1 MLVSSCSDDLVVHGS
16 VTVGG
21 SSIAAVLVWLS
32 AGIEVVRHLGIKLL
46 GGLLGRAGVAGLL
59 AATPRTSA
67 GGLRGGLLL
76 LVGRRLGLGLG
87 LADAL
92 GQGLCR
98 RSHLGS
104 LGTTNDNL
112 DLEYVSRLKTLRD
125 EDAVL
130 P

>member
-59 AATPRTSA
+59 APSAVAGTSNLP
-67 GGLRGGLLL
+67 GRLLL
-76 LVGRRLGLGLG
+76 LVGRGLGLG
-87 LADAL
+87 LRLADAL
-92 GQGLCR
+92 SQGLCR
-98 RSHLGS
+98 RSHLGG
-104 LGTTNDNL
+104 LGATNDNL
-112 DLEYVSRLKTLRD
+112 NLKYVSK
-125 EDAVL
+125 
-130 P
+130 